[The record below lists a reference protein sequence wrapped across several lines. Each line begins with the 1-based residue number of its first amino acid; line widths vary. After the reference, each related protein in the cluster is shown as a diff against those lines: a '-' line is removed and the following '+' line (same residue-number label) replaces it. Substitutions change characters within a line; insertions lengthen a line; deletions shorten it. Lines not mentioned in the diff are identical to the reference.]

1 MPAPDYADEYAAG
14 RSRIRSLLANCTPEE
29 AATVVPTCPDWT
41 VHDLCAHLAGVS
53 GALVGRDNPGADTQ
67 AWVDGHVQAR
77 ADRSVAEILD
87 EWDVVGPGFEAI
99 MRKVPRAFGGLIY
112 DVVAHEHDLRGALV
126 RPGDRDTEGVWASLE
141 VLVAT
146 ISGDLAAHGPV
157 PGALH
162 LRADD
167 REWTVGAG
175 APIAAIATT
184 PWELMRLLGSR
195 RSRSQF
201 LAAGW
206 VGDVEPFLPAIAHLP
221 LPVADIVE

>member
-53 GALVGRDNPGADTQ
+53 GALVGRDNPGTDTQ

-77 ADRSVAEILD
+77 ADRSVVEILD

-112 DVVAHEHDLRGALV
+112 DVVAHEHDLRGALM

-146 ISGDLAAHGPV
+146 ISGDLAAQGPV
-157 PGALH
+157 PGTLH

-167 REWTVGAG
+167 REWTLGTG
-175 APIAAIATT
+175 APIAAVATT

-201 LAAGW
+201 LAANW

-221 LPVADIVE
+221 LPLADIVE

>member
-112 DVVAHEHDLRGALV
+112 DVVAHEHDLRGALM

>member
-14 RSRIRSLLANCTPEE
+14 RSRIRTLLADCTPEE

-77 ADRSVAEILD
+77 ADRLVAEILD

-146 ISGDLAAHGPV
+146 ISGELAAHGPV
-157 PGALH
+157 PGTLH

-167 REWTVGAG
+167 REWTLGIG
-175 APIAAIATT
+175 APTASIATT

-201 LAAGW
+201 LGAGW
-206 VGDVEPFLPAIAHLP
+206 VGDVAPFLPAVAHLP